1 MNFSEVLRIGHEALQ
16 MVLMLSAPVLI
27 AAVSTGTMVSLV
39 QAVTQVHEQT
49 LAFLPKLL
57 AVAAVFAVAGGWML
71 EQTVGYTTRSFDRI
85 VTVSQ

>member
-1 MNFSEVLRIGHEALQ
+1 MTLSEVLRLSREAIQ

-27 AAVSTGTMVSLV
+27 VAVVVGTMISLV

-57 AVAAVFAVAGGWML
+57 AVALVLAISGGWML
-71 EQTVGYTTRSFDRI
+71 EQTIGYTTRCFDRI
-85 VTVSQ
+85 ATVTQ